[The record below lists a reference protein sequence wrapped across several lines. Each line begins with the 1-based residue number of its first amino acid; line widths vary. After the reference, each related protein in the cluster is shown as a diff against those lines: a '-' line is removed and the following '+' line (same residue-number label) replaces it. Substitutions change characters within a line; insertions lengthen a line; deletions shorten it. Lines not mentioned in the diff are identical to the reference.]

1 LNIAFKISIP
11 LIEKPAEKYV
21 NDVKIAK
28 AAVVLISFVGAA
40 SSPEGISINFK
51 ELGSSQF
58 EPNTKRKIVVI
69 NGKIERSKMDPFE

>member
-28 AAVVLISFVGAA
+28 AAVVLISFVGAG
-40 SSPEGISINFK
+40 SPEGISINFK
-51 ELGSSQF
+51 EELQ
-58 EPNTKRKIVVI
+58 PV
-69 NGKIERSKMDPFE
+69 

>member
-40 SSPEGISINFK
+40 SSPEGISINFQGTRAPAS
-51 ELGSSQF
+51 L
-58 EPNTKRKIVVI
+58 NLIRK
-69 NGKIERSKMDPFE
+69 GK

>member
-28 AAVVLISFVGAA
+28 AAVVLISFGAA
-40 SSPEGISINFK
+40 SSEGISINFK
-51 ELGSSQF
+51 ELELQ
-58 EPNTKRKIVVI
+58 PV
-69 NGKIERSKMDPFE
+69 

>member
-28 AAVVLISFVGAA
+28 AAVVLISGAA
-40 SSPEGISINFK
+40 SSPEGISINR
-51 ELGSSQF
+51 
-58 EPNTKRKIVVI
+58 N
-69 NGKIERSKMDPFE
+69 

>member
-51 ELGSSQF
+51 ELELQF